1 MAKVVGLNEGKSGPL
16 GAIGV
21 RFMIWGE
28 ESEEGSRSSSTRSAA
43 RPGRAT
49 ASTQP

>member
-1 MAKVVGLNEGKSGPL
+1 MAKVVGPNEGKSGPL

-21 RFMIWGE
+21 RCDLGRGVRGGFSLVEHPMP
-28 ESEEGSRSSSTRSAA
+28 A
-43 RPGRAT
+43 RGRAT